1 MRTPME
7 QGQSLVMTTQRH
19 RSRTTMQCPW
29 RRVFIARLAP
39 SRASN
44 SGLYVRCLL
53 ATRTA
58 NAINSHS
65 YSTRI
70 QHLSQWLVTNPT
82 RLQARRHLASRSWLV
97 QGRPFRLLQER
108 LQEFLVASPHL
119 RFVEGGLLH
128 PVKHVTVAATHTRQP
143 QAPTAP
149 HRKKRSSPIAVIA
162 TKRRIKGVIR
172 EVEGIHKA
180 KRVVNQLLQQTSH
193 ALPRP
198 RCLLWRQVTV
208 FHELAEVL
216 LQVE

>member
-1 MRTPME
+1 MLTTDVRERCDSSGSSQVKRIQTSTQCFRTENTTRMTSMLAWRLRRLMRTPME

-44 SGLYVRCLL
+44 SGFYVRCLL

-58 NAINSHS
+58 KAINSYS
-65 YSTRI
+65 YSPRI

-97 QGRPFRLLQER
+97 QGRPLRLLQER

-143 QAPTAP
+143 PATNCTAP
-149 HRKKRSSPIAVIA
+149 QK
-162 TKRRIKGVIR
+162 
-172 EVEGIHKA
+172 
-180 KRVVNQLLQQTSH
+180 
-193 ALPRP
+193 
-198 RCLLWRQVTV
+198 
-208 FHELAEVL
+208 EVL
-216 LQVE
+216 TNCRHSDQATS